1 MAPPRPRS
9 AIAAVGIVAGIA
21 LHGCGDL
28 ASHVQS
34 MIETA
39 CKTSVSGIINSG
51 RQHWI
56 EQVTARCEQLR
67 DHAQENLLNEEKAN
81 ELYQHCIDTAGG
93 TLEEDA
99 DAQEDNFTKEC
110 LARFQGLNGTMN
122 PMAAIQEWMD
132 GTDFSG
138 MFESL
143 LEEHLGNNT
152 LTLDELKEQYPDL
165 FDDAEDTSGGDADDT
180 SGGDA
185 DDISGG
191 DADDTSGGDAD
202 DTSGDDDDE
211 ETKSSG
217 GDADDTSGDD
227 DEEKKSSGGDADDTS
242 GGKGRLRLFDV
253 AVRLPHSP
261 KGSYAVLSCLLGCAL
276 AAAVGLAVVL
286 RRRKARAS
294 DHDSLIDAEDSE

>member
-51 RQHWI
+51 RQQWI
-56 EQVTARCEQLR
+56 AQVTARCEQLR
-67 DHAQENLLNEEKAN
+67 DQAQENLLNEEKAN

-99 DAQEDNFTKEC
+99 DSQEDNFTKEC
-110 LARFQGLNGTMN
+110 LAKFQGLNGTMN

-138 MFESL
+138 MFENL
-143 LEEHLGNNT
+143 LEEHLGNHT
-152 LTLDELKEQYPDL
+152 LTLDELREQYPDL
-165 FDDAEDTSGGDADDT
+165 FDDADDT
-180 SGGDA
+180 
-185 DDISGG
+185 SGG